1 MSIASAPDVSKVQYV
16 GRGHSEAWHRISF
29 FVALTAAF
37 SDLWFFIETG
47 RLGAGHG
54 LYVTGLQWSPGLA
67 GLVTRY
73 RYEKTL
79 INHGWKWPPLKY
91 QFLGYVVPIAYIT
104 PVYATAWIAGVGGF
118 YDGSFLAAEKT
129 AFGWSALPD
138 GIALIL
144 YVVFVG
150 TVGMVPSCATALGE
164 EIGWRGF
171 LVPELSRV
179 TGFTNVAL
187 ISGAAWAVWHYP
199 LLLFGDYHA
208 GTPRVFMMTCFTISV
223 VGLSFLYSW
232 MRLASGSV
240 WTGMLLHASHNLFV
254 ESIFDPLHRHG
265 EDTVCHRRV
274 WSGAGRRQWIVAFL
288 CWRRR
293 HDLPGRDEPVQ
304 FEA

>member
-1 MSIASAPDVSKVQYV
+1 MAPYQ
-16 GRGHSEAWHRISF
+16 F
-29 FVALTAAF
+29 L
-37 SDLWFFIETG
+37 
-47 RLGAGHG
+47 
-54 LYVTGLQWSPGLA
+54 
-67 GLVTRY
+67 TRY
-73 RYEKTL
+73 HYEKTL
-79 INHGWKWPPLKY
+79 TDHDWKWPPLKY
-91 QFLGYVVPIAYIT
+91 QFLGYLLPIAYVT
-104 PVYATAWIAGVGGF
+104 PVYATAWITGVGGF

-129 AFGWSALPD
+129 AFGWSGLPD
-138 GIALIL
+138 GIAVIL

-187 ISGAAWAVWHYP
+187 ISGAGWAMWHYP

-254 ESIFDPLHRHG
+254 ESIFDPLTTDTGKTRFVTG
-265 EDTVCHRRV
+265 EFGTGLAVV
-274 WSGAGRRQWIVAFL
+274 GVIVAFL

-293 HDLPGRDEPVQ
+293 HDLPGRGEPVQ